1 MVELFG
7 TAWSPV
13 QIVRVPNMT
22 NTRRGMMGAA
32 GASGGAGKTIFGW
45 GSTFYTATNYRSSPV
60 QIGEDSEWLDMNGG
74 GSLLLAVKTDN
85 TLWSWGYGTY
95 GQRGDNVN
103 GGAAVVTPTQVGSLT
118 DWENVSA
125 GSSCGY
131 ATKTDGTLW
140 AWGANYQGQL
150 GNGNDTNYSS
160 PIQIGSLTD
169 WGGAIIRP
177 TLLSV
182 TVLKSN
188 GTLWSWGQG
197 QDGKLG
203 LTTVENRSSP
213 TQVGSLNTW
222 TSIGATESAILAIKS
237 DGTFWAWGGNWYYGD
252 LGNNVVS
259 APVSSPIQIGAL
271 TNWSKVGGHVGGWC
285 AVKTDGTMWGVG
297 KNEWTGAVGDSTNI
311 NRSSPVQVGA
321 LTNWSD
327 LRGHRGNTI
336 ALKTDGTLWAWG
348 DQTRGMNA
356 QNDGITYSSPVQ
368 IGSLTNWAF
377 VGNGSGGASYTGIGE
392 AE

>member
-1 MVELFG
+1 
-7 TAWSPV
+7 
-13 QIVRVPNMT
+13 
-22 NTRRGMMGAA
+22 MGAA
-32 GASGGAGKTIFGW
+32 GAAGAAGKTIFGW
-45 GSTFYTATNYRSSPV
+45 GSTFYIASNYRSSPV
-60 QIGEDSEWLDMNGG
+60 QIGDAKDWLDMVGG
-74 GSLLLAVKTDN
+74 GSVLLAVKTDN

-95 GQRGDNVN
+95 GQRGD
-103 GGAAVVTPTQVGSLT
+103 GTTTGATNPLLTPTQVGSLT
-118 DWENVSA
+118 DWESVSA
-125 GSSCGY
+125 GASCGY

-140 AWGANYQGQL
+140 AWGINSSGQL
-150 GNGNDTNYSS
+150 GTGNDILYSS
-160 PIQIGSLTD
+160 PVQIGSLTD

-188 GTLWSWGQG
+188 GTLWSWGNG

-203 LTTVENRSSP
+203 DGQVANKSSP
-213 TQVGSLNTW
+213 TQVGSLTTW
-222 TSIGATESAILAIKS
+222 TSLGAGETAMAAIKN
-237 DGTFWAWGGNWYYGD
+237 DGTLWAWGLQSTYGN
-252 LGNNVVS
+252 LGNNSTVN
-259 APVSSPIQIGAL
+259 ASSPVQIGSL
-271 TNWSKVGGHVGGWC
+271 TNWSKIGGHIHGWC

-297 KNEWTGAVGDSTNI
+297 KNEYIGAVGDSTDI

-327 LRGHRGNTI
+327 LRGHRENTI

-348 DQTRGMNA
+348 NANRGMNA
-356 QNDGITYSSPVQ
+356 QNNMIVYSSPVQ

-377 VGNGSGGASYTGIGE
+377 AGNGSGGASFSGFGV

>member
-1 MVELFG
+1 
-7 TAWSPV
+7 
-13 QIVRVPNMT
+13 
-22 NTRRGMMGAA
+22 MMGAA
-32 GASGGAGKTIFGW
+32 GAAGAAGKTIFGW
-45 GSTFYTATNYRSSPV
+45 GSTFYIASNYRSSPV
-60 QIGEDSEWLDMNGG
+60 QIGDAKDWLDMVGG
-74 GSLLLAVKTDN
+74 GSVLLAVKTDN

-95 GQRGDNVN
+95 GQRGD
-103 GGAAVVTPTQVGSLT
+103 GTTTGATNPLLTPTQVGSLT
-118 DWENVSA
+118 DWESVSA
-125 GSSCGY
+125 GASCGY

-140 AWGANYQGQL
+140 AWGINSSGQL
-150 GNGNDTNYSS
+150 GTGNDILYSS
-160 PIQIGSLTD
+160 PVQIGSLTD

-188 GTLWSWGQG
+188 GTLWSWGNG

-203 LTTVENRSSP
+203 DGQVANKSSP
-213 TQVGSLNTW
+213 TQVGSLTTW
-222 TSIGATESAILAIKS
+222 TSLGAGETAMAAIKN
-237 DGTFWAWGGNWYYGD
+237 DGTLWAWGLQSTYGN
-252 LGNNVVS
+252 LGNNSTVN
-259 APVSSPIQIGAL
+259 ASSPVQIGSL
-271 TNWSKVGGHVGGWC
+271 TNWSKIGGHIHGWC

-297 KNEWTGAVGDSTNI
+297 KNEYIGAVGDSTDI

-327 LRGHRGNTI
+327 LRGHRENTI

-348 DQTRGMNA
+348 NANRGMNA
-356 QNDGITYSSPVQ
+356 QNNMIVYSSPVQ

-377 VGNGSGGASYTGIGE
+377 AGNGSGGASFSGFGV

>member
-1 MVELFG
+1 
-7 TAWSPV
+7 
-13 QIVRVPNMT
+13 MT

-32 GASGGAGKTIFGW
+32 GGAGGAGKTIFGW

-85 TLWSWGYGTY
+85 TLWSWGYGTS
-95 GQRGDNVN
+95 GQRGD
-103 GGAAVVTPTQVGSLT
+103 GTTTGATNPLLTPTQVGSLT
-118 DWENVSA
+118 DWESVSA
-125 GSSCGY
+125 GASCGY

-140 AWGANYQGQL
+140 AWGINSSGQL
-150 GNGNDTNYSS
+150 GTGNDISYSS
-160 PIQIGSLTD
+160 PVQIGSLTD

-197 QDGKLG
+197 QEGKLG

-213 TQVGSLNTW
+213 TQVGSLTTW
-222 TSIGATESAILAIKS
+222 TSIGAMAGGIAAIKS
-237 DGTFWAWGGNWYYGD
+237 DGTLWAWGDNTFYGGV
-252 LGNNVVS
+252 GNNS
-259 APVSSPIQIGAL
+259 LADVSSPVQIGSL
-271 TNWSKVGGHVGGWC
+271 TNWSKVGGFTGGWC

-297 KNEWTGAVGDSTNI
+297 QNEYIGAVGDSTNI
-311 NRSSPVQVGA
+311 HRSSPVQVGA

-327 LRGHRGNTI
+327 IRGHRESVH

-348 DQTRGMNA
+348 NANRGMNA
-356 QNDGITYSSPVQ
+356 QNNMIVYSSPVQ

-377 VGNGSGGASYTGIGE
+377 AGNGSGAASFSGFGV